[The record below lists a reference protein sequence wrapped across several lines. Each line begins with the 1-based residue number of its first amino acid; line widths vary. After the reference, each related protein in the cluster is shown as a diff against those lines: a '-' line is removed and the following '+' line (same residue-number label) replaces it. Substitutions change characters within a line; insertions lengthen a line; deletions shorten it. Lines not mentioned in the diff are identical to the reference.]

1 MECEKCS
8 REFDQESNE
17 NLCPDCMREWQACI
31 LPPGHKNSQ
40 KAKMNFDLEQITLT
54 GKPRRENL
62 TTKPKLEY
70 KLIGYFDTHRVNDAL
85 KVEAYLNKDPYVAKP
100 VGHSLVAIYKKI
112 YR

>member
-1 MECEKCS
+1 M
-8 REFDQESNE
+8 
-17 NLCPDCMREWQACI
+17 
-31 LPPGHKNSQ
+31 KN
-40 KAKMNFDLEQITLT
+40 FEQITQI
-54 GKPRRENL
+54 GKPHCRNL

-85 KVEAYLNKDPYVAKP
+85 KVEAYLNKDPYMAKP